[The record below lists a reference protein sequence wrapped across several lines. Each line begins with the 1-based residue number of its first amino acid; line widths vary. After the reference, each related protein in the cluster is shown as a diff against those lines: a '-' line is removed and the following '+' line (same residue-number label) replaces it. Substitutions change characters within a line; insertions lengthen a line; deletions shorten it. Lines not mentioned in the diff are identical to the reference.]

1 MSEETKNGKTTEDV
15 RRRLSLFDS
24 CSLIVGIIIGAG
36 IFTTSP
42 FIAANAPTLTILFG
56 LWVAGGI
63 ISIMGALC
71 YAELGST
78 YPQACGD
85 YHYLTKA
92 YGSWAGFLFG
102 WLQTVIARPG
112 DIALMAIIFAT
123 YAAPLVGGD
132 DIAQIGLAAG
142 AVALL
147 TAINILGVQ
156 FGKTTQN
163 VLTTLKVIGL
173 IVVFGVAVAFG
184 QDADVAKLAW
194 DPDPEEIDLGLA
206 MILILFTFGGW
217 NEMAYVVAEVKDPAR
232 NISRSLIGGLM
243 IVTLL
248 YIFVSLSFVTVL
260 GHAGLA
266 ASKEV
271 GRDVIS
277 HAMPRYGPALMS
289 GLIMIAALGS
299 LNGLIFAGSRITYAV
314 GRDYPV
320 FAILGKWNSR
330 TGTPIRA
337 LVLQGLLACIL
348 ITVLRSF
355 TKTLLYTAAPVYC
368 FYLATSLSVL
378 VLRRK
383 DPTATRPFRLPGYPF
398 VPVLFATSCVYFIYR
413 ALLYKPI
420 IVSANDGYI
429 GPAGV
434 ALMILA
440 AGIPIYFLA
449 RRK

>member
-1 MSEETKNGKTTEDV
+1 MSEETKNGKTEGV
-15 RRRLSLFDS
+15 QRRLSLFDS
-24 CSLIVGIIIGAG
+24 WSLVVGIIVGAG

-42 FIAANAPTLTILFG
+42 YIAQNTPTLSMLIG

-112 DIALMAIIFAT
+112 DITLMAIIFAT

-132 DIAQIGLAAG
+132 DLAQIGLAVG
-142 AVALL
+142 AVVLL
-147 TAINILGVQ
+147 TTINILGVQ

-163 VLTTLKVIGL
+163 VLTTLKVVGL

-184 QDADVAKLAW
+184 QDTNVAKLAW
-194 DPDPEEIDLGLA
+194 DPEKFDLGLA
-206 MILILFTFGGW
+206 MILILFAFGGW

-232 NISRSLIGGLM
+232 NISRSLIGGLLF
-243 IVTLL
+243 VTLL
-248 YIFVSLSFVTVL
+248 YVLVNISFITVL
-260 GHAGLA
+260 GHRGLA
-266 ASKEV
+266 ESAEV

-277 HAMPRYGPALMS
+277 GAMPRYGPALMS

-314 GRDYPV
+314 GRDYPI
-320 FAILGKWNSR
+320 FAILGKWNVR
-330 TGTPIRA
+330 TETPIRA
-337 LVLQGLLACIL
+337 LVLQGMLACIVV
-348 ITVLRSF
+348 IVLQSSF
-355 TKTLLYTAAPVYC
+355 IETLLYTAAPVYC
-368 FYLATSLSVL
+368 FYLATSMAVI
-378 VLRRK
+378 VLRKR
-383 DPTATRPFRLPGYPF
+383 DPKASRPFRMPGYPWI
-398 VPVLFATSCVYFIYR
+398 PILFATSCTYFIFR
-413 ALLYKPI
+413 AVLYKPLPTGI
-420 IVSANDGYI
+420 ALSIVA
-429 GPAGV
+429 V
-434 ALMILA
+434 
-440 AGIPIYFLA
+440 GIPIYFLA

>member
-1 MSEETKNGKTTEDV
+1 MSEETKNGKTEGV
-15 RRRLSLFDS
+15 QRRLSLFDS
-24 CSLIVGIIIGAG
+24 WSLVVGIIVGAG

-42 FIAANAPTLTILFG
+42 YIAQNTPTLSMLIG

-112 DIALMAIIFAT
+112 DITLMAIIFAT

-132 DIAQIGLAAG
+132 DLAQIGLAVG
-142 AVALL
+142 AVVLL
-147 TAINILGVQ
+147 TTINILGVQ

-163 VLTTLKVIGL
+163 VLTTLKVVGL

-184 QDADVAKLAW
+184 QDTNVAKLAW
-194 DPDPEEIDLGLA
+194 DPEKFDLGLA
-206 MILILFTFGGW
+206 MILILFAFGGW

-232 NISRSLIGGLM
+232 NISRSLIGGLLF
-243 IVTLL
+243 VTLL
-248 YIFVSLSFVTVL
+248 YVLVNISFITVL
-260 GHAGLA
+260 GHRGLA
-266 ASKEV
+266 ESAEV

-277 HAMPRYGPALMS
+277 GAMPRYGPALMS

-320 FAILGKWNSR
+320 FAILGKWTSR

>member
-42 FIAANAPTLTILFG
+42 LIAANAPTLTILFG

-112 DIALMAIIFAT
+112 DITLMAIIFAT

-132 DIAQIGLAAG
+132 DLAQIGLAVG
-142 AVALL
+142 AVVLL
-147 TAINILGVQ
+147 TTINILGVQ

-163 VLTTLKVIGL
+163 VLTTLKVVGL

-194 DPDPEEIDLGLA
+194 DPDPEEIDLG
-206 MILILFTFGGW
+206 
-217 NEMAYVVAEVKDPAR
+217 
-232 NISRSLIGGLM
+232 
-243 IVTLL
+243 
-248 YIFVSLSFVTVL
+248 
-260 GHAGLA
+260 
-266 ASKEV
+266 
-271 GRDVIS
+271 
-277 HAMPRYGPALMS
+277 
-289 GLIMIAALGS
+289 
-299 LNGLIFAGSRITYAV
+299 
-314 GRDYPV
+314 
-320 FAILGKWNSR
+320 
-330 TGTPIRA
+330 
-337 LVLQGLLACIL
+337 
-348 ITVLRSF
+348 
-355 TKTLLYTAAPVYC
+355 
-368 FYLATSLSVL
+368 
-378 VLRRK
+378 
-383 DPTATRPFRLPGYPF
+383 
-398 VPVLFATSCVYFIYR
+398 
-413 ALLYKPI
+413 
-420 IVSANDGYI
+420 
-429 GPAGV
+429 
-434 ALMILA
+434 
-440 AGIPIYFLA
+440 
-449 RRK
+449 